1 MSPTVAAGIA
11 QNGFT
16 ASGVVV
22 APVVVVVAA
31 VAMEEVVVAA
41 VAMEEVVVAAVA
53 MEEVVVAAMG
63 EVVVFAAR
71 PPLVQEPLAPLTKW
85 NMTDISALTAMDG
98 TSASASLFWVCLLY
112 TQLMGSLYTTVHNIH
127 CNTLHTVHS
136 TNCTLYTLHTI
147 QTVHYTR

>member
-1 MSPTVAAGIA
+1 MCLTSWCLLWFLGLTKRSMSPTVAAGIA
-11 QNGFT
+11 ENGFT

-41 VAMEEVVVAAVA
+41 VAMEEVVVAA
-53 MEEVVVAAMG
+53 MEEVM
-63 EVVVFAAR
+63 VFAAW

-85 NMTDISALTAMDG
+85 NMTDMSALTAMDG

-112 TQLMGSLYTTVHNIH
+112 TQLMGSQY
-127 CNTLHTVHS
+127 
-136 TNCTLYTLHTI
+136 TLYTL
-147 QTVHYTR
+147 YAMSSL

>member
-22 APVVVVVAA
+22 APVV
-31 VAMEEVVVAA
+31 VVVAA